1 MSEEIQPRRPMKD
14 PRINELLAYLDGKLG
29 LGSLVISDYWEA
41 DKLAIGLCS
50 VEDSSN
56 LVYVA
61 LKKPNSF
68 TVIWESAPEP
78 GSVIPCKEIGTFECG
93 SLEDVRLV
101 VQECLSIECRS

>member
-1 MSEEIQPRRPMKD
+1 MPKKIQPRRPMKD
-14 PRINELLAYLDGKLG
+14 PWINELLAYLEGKLG
-29 LGSLVISDYWEA
+29 LGSFVISDNWEA
-41 DKLAIGLCS
+41 DKLAVGLCS

-78 GSVIPCKEIGTFECG
+78 GSVIPYKEIGTFECG

-101 VQECLSIECRS
+101 IQDCLSIECRS